1 LTIGVVNLIV
11 PIGLY
16 REALF
21 RYGGDPDAALR
32 SRYPSATRKLIE
44 DKGGLDA
51 PMLPDKGSNSAP
63 INSGMP
69 QGTTAD
75 GDFDRVQAVPD
86 WLANRFPGGAVGF
99 AEVMMLTVT
108 FCSVAIII
116 LNIYS
121 TIAGLGVESNG
132 SPVRSPYRHMP
143 YMACTAWQHLRWF

>member
-1 LTIGVVNLIV
+1 M

-21 RYGGDPDAALR
+21 RYGGDRDAALR
-32 SRYPSATRKLIE
+32 SRFPSATRKLFEEE
-44 DKGGLDA
+44 DKDGLGA
-51 PMLPDKGSNSAP
+51 PILAIEGSNSAP
-63 INSGMP
+63 INA
-69 QGTTAD
+69 GTSED

-108 FCSVAIII
+108 FCSVAIIL

-121 TIAGLGVESNG
+121 SIAGLGVGSNG
-132 SPVRSPYRHMP
+132 SPVRPRY
-143 YMACTAWQHLRWF
+143 